1 MAKYVYPAVFTPE
14 KDGGYSVDFPDVKG
28 CGTCGDNLIDAMEM
42 AEDAL
47 MTMLRCLEDE
57 RREIPPAS
65 SLEDVAVEDG
75 EFATRILCDTANCH
89 LTKADDNESYSRP
102 A

>member
-14 KDGGYSVDFPDVKG
+14 KGGGYSVDFPDIRG
-28 CGTCGDNLIDAMEM
+28 SSTCGDDLIDAMEM

-47 MTMLRCLEDE
+47 MTMLRYLEDE
-57 RREIPPAS
+57 GEEIPPAS
-65 SLEDVAVEDG
+65 RLEDVTVKDG
-75 EFATRILCDTANCH
+75 EFATLILCDTANCH
-89 LTKADDNESYSRP
+89 LTKPDDNEPNSRP